1 MDWDIPYVIA
11 PTLTLKASPAGKL
24 VQVGSPAFGLEI
36 DPEALLPVL
45 LAFAAGSP
53 PREALARLQQEW
65 ELDEAGFERVV
76 GGLVDRRVLVDQRG
90 LGVAS
95 ASKATTGPSRLHGF
109 GSVRTHLPM
118 LRDPIRVLSYRSAIE
133 RHARGKTVVEIGCGT
148 GILSLFAAR
157 AGARRVIAIEETAIA
172 DVARRM
178 FEVNGYSDV
187 IEVRNANSLNVE
199 LEEPADLIIH
209 EILGVDPLDENLLP
223 VLEDA
228 RRRLLRPGGRLLP
241 YRVEICCAGIQ
252 LEEPEEDRIL
262 AEARELPRL
271 YGFDFEPFLET
282 LARSGHD
289 PVRRWKSGKTGFEP
303 AILSEENRFLDVDL
317 REDRLDLAGLT
328 AQIPLRIVRSGTFN
342 GIVLFFR
349 AHLDE
354 DTQLTNSPLAP
365 ATCWGWDVRRF
376 PRQVRVSPGD
386 EVAVGVKLEEED
398 GVQGLSFD
406 LA

>member
-11 PTLTLKASPAGKL
+11 PTLTLKVSPAGKL
-24 VQVGSPAFGLEI
+24 MQISSPARGLEI
-36 DPEALLPVL
+36 DLEALPVL
-45 LAFAAGSP
+45 LAFAAGTT
-53 PREALARLQQEW
+53 PREALSRLQQEW
-65 ELDEAGFERVV
+65 ELDEAGFEQVV
-76 GGLVDRRVLVDQRG
+76 GGLVDRRVL
-90 LGVAS
+90 GVAGAGQ
-95 ASKATTGPSRLHGF
+95 ASTGHAKPRGF
-109 GSVRTHLPM
+109 GSVHTHLPM

-178 FEVNGYSDV
+178 FEVNGYADV

-223 VLEDA
+223 VLDDA

-241 YRVEICCAGIQ
+241 YRVEICCAGVQ
-252 LEEPEEDRIL
+252 LEEPEEERIL
-262 AEARELPRL
+262 AQARELPRL

-282 LARSGHD
+282 LAGAGRHPGR
-289 PVRRWKSGKTGFEP
+289 PQKGVKAP
-303 AILSEENRFLDVDL
+303 AILSEENRFLDFDL
-317 REDRLDLAGLT
+317 RADRLDLAGMT
-328 AQIPLRIVRSGTFN
+328 SRIPLRIVRSGILN
-342 GIVLFFR
+342 GVVLFFR

-354 DTQLTNSPLAP
+354 ETQLTNAPLAP
-365 ATCWGWDVRRF
+365 ATCWGLDLRSF
-376 PRQVRVSPGD
+376 PQQVRVSPGD
-386 EVAVGVKLEEED
+386 EVVVGVTLKDED
-398 GVQGLSFD
+398 GAQGLSFD